1 VQEIYEMTAVE
12 MVSKL
17 RSKELSATEAVTAH
31 LKRIEEVNPE
41 INAVVAVDIERAMST
56 AKQFDEMIIQSGPVG
71 PLHGLPMTHKDS
83 HNTKGIRTTQGSPLF
98 ADHVPVKNDL
108 VIQRLQNA
116 GAVSTGKT
124 NVPEFAA
131 GSHTFNKVFGT
142 TMNPYANARSAGGSS
157 GGVAAALA
165 SRIQPL
171 GDGSDMGGSVRI
183 PAAFCNVIGLRPSY
197 GVIPMPSPQNP
208 WQWLGRT
215 GPMARTIDDI
225 ALFMSATAGPVS
237 ELPTVRSLK
246 PWEFD
251 RQIEPNLQ
259 GVRIGWS
266 PDFGLGIPVE
276 RQVLEVL
283 EAQLQV
289 FEELGAVVEESSID
303 FSEADLVF
311 RNTRAMNFAENL
323 GDLVREYS
331 TEIKQDVIW
340 NVERGWELTSADWIE
355 TTAASAR
362 LQQHVRSF
370 YARYDL
376 FLSPGAQVVPFDAA
390 FRYPSTVAG
399 EPMDDYLDW
408 MRSACVLS
416 ATSLPVLSMPA
427 GFTPDGLPVGF
438 QVAADH
444 YRDFELLGWAK
455 AYEAHTGFARVAPTL
470 SAIDG

>member
-1 VQEIYEMTAVE
+1 AE
-12 MVSKL
+12 
-17 RSKELSATEAVTAH
+17 
-31 LKRIEEVNPE
+31 
-41 INAVVAVDIERAMST
+41 D
-56 AKQFDEMIIQSGPVG
+56 
-71 PLHGLPMTHKDS
+71 
-83 HNTKGIRTTQGSPLF
+83 GIR
-98 ADHVPVKNDL
+98 DRNV
-108 VIQRLQNA
+108 
-116 GAVSTGKT
+116 TGVQT
-124 NVPEFAA
+124 CALPIC
-131 GSHTFNKVFGT
+131 
-142 TMNPYANARSAGGSS
+142 SS

-246 PWEFD
+246 HWEFD

-311 RNTRAMNFAENL
+311 RNTRAMNFAE
-323 GDLVREYS
+323 
-331 TEIKQDVIW
+331 
-340 NVERGWELTSADWIE
+340 
-355 TTAASAR
+355 
-362 LQQHVRSF
+362 
-370 YARYDL
+370 
-376 FLSPGAQVVPFDAA
+376 
-390 FRYPSTVAG
+390 
-399 EPMDDYLDW
+399 
-408 MRSACVLS
+408 
-416 ATSLPVLSMPA
+416 
-427 GFTPDGLPVGF
+427 
-438 QVAADH
+438 
-444 YRDFELLGWAK
+444 
-455 AYEAHTGFARVAPTL
+455 
-470 SAIDG
+470 